1 MANGQFKKDERGNVY
16 TSPYIIEDVAD
27 LNAVRNFYT
36 KDSTTKYNFKL
47 DCHLD
52 FKESDFENWTPIP
65 NFLGTFDGNFNC
77 IYNLKIKDKTLDDV
91 GLFSNIKEGSTIC
104 NLALMNVDIEARDN
118 VGAIIGN
125 VNKDSINISTC
136 YVHGSIKGNDNV
148 GAIVGRNLSRQNNF
162 IKQCITECD
171 VVGHENI
178 GGLAGSFTSFNKTK
192 PCNIVHNFAFGT
204 VNGEN
209 FISTNATVGLND
221 DYSVYGHNYFDKD
234 RIPNYYPDEKAE
246 GYEKKYFFNRNNF
259 EELLTDYYTKDNH
272 NLGLWRFSNK
282 NYVGF
287 NWLFNIYSVFR
298 IDGELYSYNSGHGD
312 FVKIEDVPEKLTF
325 NFFYQHGIKNVGVI
339 TSSEI
344 RNAMNG
350 KNITVLS
357 ACESGTGKYK
367 PNVTANIKT
376 DKIRSSCSVDL
387 FTIEQS
393 NTLEFDSFEDMGKK
407 YSVTTVEK
415 KEKENLPLSIIA
427 ENETE
432 REKPNV
438 KILVKSDKKEAIP
451 DDAEFS
457 IQVTD
462 NTQQSEKS
470 ALNDKRHIEIHA
482 SKQHE
487 LRDFNMSISAENN
500 NKHIDPHQKLRIVKD
515 DRELAQK
522 IKTNLTYTLYNTVS
536 QQTRGVNV
544 VATGKNKSRY
554 LLSVNNGQSWL
565 TYNKEKNNWVSA
577 NLANVHDEGVT
588 VEDLKSRAIMNSLPT
603 NYASKL
609 KIASAISADAFN
621 STFNIR
627 DINITF
633 EENEGPEVLN
643 AGTMSDNDYVTIT
656 GTLNDKENDTV
667 SYRILTKHQLEPDYH
682 QIYPANKNGWLAK
695 KNGYKFTEK
704 FPLGNFKNGA
714 NVVKIETKDS
724 RGELAEKLI
733 NFTLITGTPTVKIN
747 SQNQFYA
754 NVSLAHTLGRKVR
767 FRIYINGEQKAPVK
781 EGAWSEWK
789 DVSDGE
795 YTFDY
800 TWNTEDVLN
809 GLPNE
814 IRFEVE
820 DDLQT
825 IVNEQFSVIGE
836 YKSLLFKDTN
846 GFYYS
851 TDTGD
856 ILQQLDFGTI
866 VGGVLSDA
874 YPVIIENKTGLAMND
889 VIIYPDALTQEDK
902 TKILLSYDK
911 DFVASNETITVK
923 NYDTYGVVNKIDKYE
938 NAIKVPYV
946 LENNDTYTFYVRIDS
961 EVDAN
966 SYKNK
971 TFRVLATGTPVD
983 TKLIT
988 TILPKTDYEENYIN
1002 STVLDDG
1009 EGLFDIEIND
1019 MADKYTLNGSSI
1031 YVTGDTVFKWMSGRM
1046 TEEKFMARP
1055 VTDQEMTEALTRI
1068 KTQNEDFTPYSIAWL
1083 DDFFVKNYGDTVVNL
1098 VQAGKLS
1105 FKRRLRSPKYY
1116 DGHVS
1121 YEHSGKPAMSVSK
1134 YGIREK

>member
-16 TSPYIIEDVAD
+16 TNPYIIEDVAD

-36 KDSTTKYNFKL
+36 KDSNTKYNFKL

-52 FKESDFENWTPIP
+52 LKGSDFENWTPIP

-91 GLFSNIKEGSTIC
+91 GLFSNIKEGSIIR
-104 NLALMNVDIEARDN
+104 NLALMNVDIEAHDN

-125 VNKDSINISTC
+125 VNKDSITINTC

-148 GAIVGRNLSRQNNF
+148 GAIVGRNLSRQNNV

-171 VVGHENI
+171 VIGHENV
-178 GGLAGSFTSFNKTK
+178 GGFAGSFTSFNKTK
-192 PCNIVHNFAFGT
+192 PCNISRNFAFGT

-209 FISTNATVGLND
+209 FISANATVGLND
-221 DYSVYGHNYFDKD
+221 DYSVYGYNYFDKD

-246 GYEKKYFFNRNNF
+246 GYEKKYFFNRNHF
-259 EELLTDYYTKDNH
+259 EELWTDYYTKDNH
-272 NLGLWRFSNK
+272 NFSLWHFSNK

-287 NWLFNIYSVFR
+287 NWLFNIYSVFK
-298 IDGELYSYNSGHGD
+298 IDDELYSYDSEHGD

-325 NFFYQHGIKNVGVI
+325 NFFYQHGIKDVGVI

-344 RNAMNG
+344 RSIMNG

-357 ACESGTGKYK
+357 ACESCTGKYK
-367 PNVTANIKT
+367 PNITANIKA

-393 NTLEFDSFEDMGKK
+393 NTLEFDNFEDLGKK
-407 YSVTTVEK
+407 YSITTVKK
-415 KEKENLPLSIIA
+415 KEKENLPLSIVA

-462 NTQQSEKS
+462 NIQQSEKS

-544 VATGKNKSRY
+544 VATGQNKSRY

-588 VEDLKSRAIMNSLPT
+588 AEDLKSRAIMNSLPT

-609 KIASAISADAFN
+609 KIASAISAEAFN

-643 AGTMSDNDYVTIT
+643 ASTMSDNDYVTIT
-656 GTLNDKENDTV
+656 GTLNDKENDAV

-795 YTFDY
+795 YTFNY

-825 IVNEQFSVIGE
+825 IVNEQFSIVGE

-851 TDTGD
+851 TDTGE

-902 TKILLSYDK
+902 TKILLSYSK

-923 NYDTYGVVNKIDKYE
+923 NYDSYGVVNKIDKYE

-1031 YVTGDTVFKWMSGRM
+1031 YVTGDTVFKWMTGRM

-1068 KTQNEDFTPYSIAWL
+1068 KAQNEDFTPYSIAWL
-1083 DDFFVKNYGDTVVNL
+1083 DDFFVKNYGDTVANL